1 MYVIE
6 RSVPIPHVDRAVYP
20 FGQMA
25 LHDSFVL
32 TVPPETPADKFKETL
47 TDLANKCRNAAY
59 QFSKKQNAKLSPG
72 ELPYHFMLRAVTIET
87 GMADPVTGEPV
98 KQRAYRCWRIEQPE
112 RPEKTSA
119 EPANEPAVEQSAA

>member
-6 RSVPIPHVDRAVYP
+6 RSVPIPRVVDRAVYP

-25 LHDSFVL
+25 MHDSFLL
-32 TVPPETPADKFKETL
+32 TVPPETPADKIKETL

-59 QFSKKQNAKLSPG
+59 QFSKKANAKLSPG

-112 RPEKTSA
+112 KTSA
-119 EPANEPAVEQSAA
+119 EPVNEPVVEQSAA